1 MATIRVKELP
11 VIEELREDARLFL
24 TQDVQDEDGEIKE
37 TLMRA
42 SLDSVIKALKE
53 YGIDGLVFDE
63 VAYDPAEGYIHLK
76 FKGEDVTEPCW
87 IGKKAHTLTAD
98 GKTIYACRFVDLDEN
113 GDYVLND
120 DGSGKYLITVLED
133 GTVIAR
139 DMFTKTA
146 EEVSYDNANYPDC
159 KDIGSAID
167 MILSRMDYVA
177 PAINSFTM
185 TPSATQ
191 YEIGTVVS
199 SLAFAWVLN
208 KAVTSVVFDG
218 ETLDASATSKTYSK
232 SLSSNKQFTLTVGD
246 GENTAS
252 ASKSISFLPNVY
264 YGSSAAGTY
273 NSAFVLAL
281 DNKVLKSGRAG
292 NYTLTVADGEYGYIC
307 IPARY
312 GTPVVTIGGFTTELE
327 TAATIDHTNAS
338 GYTESYV
345 IYKTSQTGL
354 GTITMVI
361 T

>member
-11 VIEELREDARLFL
+11 VIEGILEDARLFL
-24 TQDVQDEDGEIKE
+24 TQDYQDEDGEIKE

-42 SLDSVIKALKE
+42 SLESVIKALKK
-53 YGIDGLVFDE
+53 YGIDGVTFDE
-63 VAYDPAEGYIHLK
+63 VSYDPSEGYLHLIY
-76 FKGEDVTEPCW
+76 KGEDVIEPCW

-98 GKTIYACRFVDLDEN
+98 GKTIYACRFVNLDEN
-113 GDYVLND
+113 GDYVLSE
-120 DGSGKYLITVLED
+120 DGSGQYLLTVLED

-139 DMFTKTA
+139 DMFSKTA
-146 EEVSYDNANYPDC
+146 DEVSYNNENYPDC
-159 KDIGSAID
+159 KNVGSAID
-167 MILSRMDYVA
+167 MILSKLDYVA

-208 KAVTSVVFDG
+208 KAVTSIVFDG
-218 ETLDASATSKTYSK
+218 ETLDVSVTSKTYTE
-232 SLSSNKQFTLTVGD
+232 SLSSNKQFTLTVSD
-246 GENTAS
+246 GENTAT
-252 ASKSISFLPNVY
+252 ATKSISFLPHIY
-264 YGSSAAGTY
+264 YGSSATGTY
-273 NSAFVLAL
+273 NSSFVLAL
-281 DNKVLKSGRAG
+281 SDKALKSSRVG
-292 NYTLTVADGEYGYIC
+292 NYTMTVADGEYGYIC

-327 TAATIDHTNAS
+327 TVATINHKNAS

-345 IYKTSQTGL
+345 IYKTSQAGL

>member
-1 MATIRVKELP
+1 MATIRVKDLD
-11 VIEELREDARLFL
+11 VIEKLREDARLFL
-24 TQDVQDEDGEIKE
+24 TQNVQDEDGEIKE

-42 SLDSVIKALKE
+42 SLESVIKALKE

-146 EEVSYDNANYPDC
+146 EEVSYDNVNYPDC

-177 PAINSFTM
+177 PVINSFTM
-185 TPSATQ
+185 TPSTTQ

-208 KAVTSVVFDG
+208 KSVTSVVFDG

-252 ASKSISFLPNVY
+252 ATKSVSFLPTVY

-281 DNKVLKSGRAG
+281 ENKVLKSSRVG
-292 NYTLTVADGEYGYIC
+292 NYTLDVADGEYGFIC

-327 TAATIDHTNAS
+327 TVATIDHKNAS

-354 GTITMVI
+354 GSITMVI

>member
-1 MATIRVKELP
+1 MATIRVKDLD
-11 VIEELREDARLFL
+11 VIEKLREDARLFL
-24 TQDVQDEDGEIKE
+24 TQNVQDEDGEMKE

-42 SLDSVIKALKE
+42 SLESVIKALKE

-63 VAYDPAEGYIHLK
+63 VAYDPAEGYIHLLY
-76 FKGEDVTEPCW
+76 KGEDVTEPCW

-98 GKTIYACRFVDLDEN
+98 GKTIYACRFVDIDEDGN
-113 GDYVLND
+113 YVLTE
-120 DGSGKYLITVLED
+120 DGSGRYLITVLED

-139 DMFTKTA
+139 DVITTA
-146 EEVSYDNANYPDC
+146 AEDVSYDNANYPDC

-177 PAINSFTM
+177 PVINSFTM
-185 TPSATQ
+185 TPSAAQ

-218 ETLDASATSKTYSK
+218 ETLDASATSKAYSK

-246 GENTAS
+246 GKNTAS
-252 ASKSISFLPNVY
+252 ATKGVSFLPTVY

-281 DNKVLKSGRAG
+281 ENKVLKSSRAG
-292 NYTLTVADGEYGYIC
+292 NYTLDVADGEYGFIC

-327 TAATIDHTNAS
+327 TVATIDHKNAS

-354 GTITMVI
+354 GSITMVI